1 MSRQELDSIHAVLL
15 ARRKA
20 PPTSLKEARDGYD
33 RLCKRFPV
41 PAQCTVDSSELGTVP
56 VLIVASPSATRS
68 ILYVH
73 GGGFLVGSAEG
84 FSGIAG
90 ALAMSSSATAYVL
103 HYRLAPEHPY
113 PAARND
119 VLDAYEALLK
129 TQPSNEI
136 ALVGDSAGAHLILSC
151 LLEAKT
157 KGIAMP
163 GCIALLSPWVDL
175 SLSGESIQT
184 KASIDPFLSV
194 EKLRGSA
201 SAYLSGLSA
210 DPNPILSAD
219 LKGLPPLLIQV
230 GEEEILFD
238 DACALARAAGAAGVE
253 VTLEVWPKM
262 FHVWHMFAPTLSEG
276 RKAIANAADFISYM
290 TQAATT

>member
-1 MSRQELDSIHAVLL
+1 MSRQELDSIHAELL
-15 ARRKA
+15 ARRTT
-20 PPTSLKEARDGYD
+20 PPTSLSEARDGYD

-41 PAQCTVDSSELGTVP
+41 PSQCTVNSSELANVP
-56 VLIVASPSATRS
+56 AQIVESSSPTRS

-90 ALAMSSSATAYVL
+90 TLAVSSSATAYVL
-103 HYRLAPEHPY
+103 DYRLAPEHPY

-119 VLDAYEALLK
+119 VLDAYEEILK
-129 TQPSNEI
+129 TQPGSEI
-136 ALVGDSAGAHLILSC
+136 ALVGDSAGAQLILSS
-151 LLEAKT
+151 LLEAKA
-157 KGIAMP
+157 KGIQMP
-163 GCIALLSPWVDL
+163 GCVVLLSPWVDL

-201 SAYLSGLSA
+201 SAYLSGLSV
-210 DPNPILSAD
+210 DPLPILAAD

-230 GEEEILFD
+230 GEEEILLD

-262 FHVWHMFAPTLSEG
+262 FHVWHMFAPALSEG
-276 RKAIANAADFISYM
+276 RKAIAIAANFINSM
-290 TQAATT
+290 TQGRS